1 MTALPHADAVV
12 IGGGFFG
19 CAIALEL
26 RRLGLA
32 RVVLCERQSALM
44 RRASYV
50 NQARTHN
57 GYHYPR
63 SLGTAES
70 SHRNFARFID
80 DYQFAIKFDME
91 SIYAIA
97 ATSRVNATQFMS
109 FCAKIGAPCVEAP
122 RRLSRLFDEDLIEE
136 AFVAREFVFD
146 ADLIARDAER
156 RLAAAEIDVRLST
169 SARVERIGHLDVT
182 VATTTGHLSA
192 GLVVNCTYAAIDDV
206 GIPLGAALKCELTEM
221 ILIRPPMELEKLGVT
236 VMDGPFFST
245 LPFPA
250 RQLHS
255 LSHVRFTP
263 HEAGTGRDFAQ
274 ARPVRSNAVAMLRD
288 ATRYL
293 PCLSNAAMV
302 RSIFELKAILLR
314 NEVDDGR
321 PILFEVSPQSDRI
334 ITILGSK
341 IDNVYDAIDAVRSHR
356 WGH

>member
-1 MTALPHADAVV
+1 MTALSYADAVV

-26 RRLGLA
+26 SRLGLA
-32 RVVLCERQSALM
+32 RIVLCERQPALM

-70 SHRNFARFID
+70 SHRNFERFIE
-80 DYQFAIKFDME
+80 DYRFAVKFDME

-97 ATSRVNATQFMS
+97 ATSRMNATQFMS

-122 RRLSRLFDEDLIEE
+122 RRLVRLFDEDLIEE
-136 AFVAREFVFD
+136 AFLAREFVFD
-146 ADLIARDAER
+146 ADRIARDAER

-169 SARVERIGHLDVT
+169 SARVEKISQLDVT
-182 VATTTGHLSA
+182 VATTTGRLSA

-206 GIPLGAALKCELTEM
+206 GIVLSARLKRELTEM
-221 ILIRPPMELEKLGVT
+221 ILIRPPKELETLGIT
-236 VMDGPFFST
+236 VMDGPYFST

-250 RQLHS
+250 TPLHS

-263 HEAGTGRDFAQ
+263 HEAGTGKDFSQ
-274 ARPVRSNAVAMLRD
+274 ARPIRSNAVSMLRD
-288 ATRYL
+288 AARYV
-293 PCLSNAAMV
+293 PCLSNAEMV
-302 RSIFELKAILLR
+302 RSIFELKAILMR

-334 ITILGSK
+334 LTIMGSK
-341 IDNVYDAIDAVRSHR
+341 IDNIYDAIDAVRSHR
-356 WGH
+356 WEH